1 MRFVLAIISF
11 VVAAV
16 MIGAGIAQR
25 TILLEPDE
33 VALSSTSTTGTA
45 VTVVDGAAL
54 NAYDGSQTL
63 SISGS
68 PEILAAYGR
77 TSDVLAWIG
86 DTEYTEISYDADKQE
101 LTSAVVAGTEK
112 TVPTI
117 KGSDLWLDEY
127 TRADSLE
134 LTVKAPSDVSFII
147 ISDGEKPAPAD
158 LRISWPLDNSTPWA
172 GPLIVGGAVALLLG
186 LAFLLWAINHMRS
199 SRGPR
204 RKPQKMPKV
213 PRKRLYKP
221 SRKVAIEKPATGG
234 RRAVRGMIAMPI
246 LLVSAL
252 ALTGCTAD
260 FWPGTGTAASP
271 TPSESAVPAAAQ
283 DTPPAATVR
292 QVQRI
297 VADISTVAAK
307 ADAAKDKTLLE
318 TRFSGAALQLR
329 LANYAITTADP
340 SLPALAAIP
349 AGPVKVTLPQQTD
362 TWPRTV
368 FAVIQDDKDST
379 IPPLALFL
387 VQDDARANYKVAYAI
402 TLEPSAVLPK
412 VAPASIGTSRIADD
426 SAVLRISP
434 DDLALSYADILE
446 KDVDSDAYLDFEAEG
461 DSLRTSVGVT
471 YKATVRASLPTTA
484 TVAFSH
490 ALGGADAIAL
500 ATNDAGTLIAVNLN
514 EITTVTP
521 VEAGAAVN
529 PSGQVKALSG
539 LAISTK
545 GVIATYGDQL
555 LFYVPPTD
563 SDGKIILLGYTQG
576 LVKAGEV
583 G

>member
-1 MRFVLAIISF
+1 MRFVLAIVSF

-33 VALSSTSTTGTA
+33 VHLSETSSTGAA
-45 VTVVDGAAL
+45 VTVIDGAAL

-63 SISGS
+63 TLSGAD
-68 PEILAAYGR
+68 EIIAAYGR
-77 TSDVLAWIG
+77 TTDVLAWVG
-86 DTEYTEISYDADKQE
+86 DTEYTEIGFDKETGE
-101 LTSAVVAGTEK
+101 LTSKLVPGAEK
-112 TVPTI
+112 EVPTI

-127 TRADSLE
+127 ARADSLG
-134 LTVKAPSDVSFII
+134 LTVKVPADISFIV
-147 ISDGEKPAPAD
+147 ISDGVKPAPSKVA
-158 LRISWPLDNSTPWA
+158 ISWPLDNSTPWA
-172 GPLIVGGAVALLLG
+172 GPLIIAGAVVLLLG
-186 LAFLLWAINHMRS
+186 LAFLLWATNHMRS

-213 PRKRLYKP
+213 PRKPLYKP
-221 SRKVAIEKPATGG
+221 SRKAAIEKPSTG
-234 RRAVRGMIAMPI
+234 RRSAAGMIAIP
-246 LLVSAL
+246 LVLVGAL
-252 ALTGCTAD
+252 VLAGCTAD
-260 FWPGTGTAASP
+260 LATGTGPSASP
-271 TPSESAVPAAAQ
+271 TAVPEGAEVP
-283 DTPPAATVR
+283 PPAATVR

-297 VADISTVAAK
+297 VADISATATK
-307 ADAAKDKTLLE
+307 ADADKDATLLG
-318 TRFSGAALQLR
+318 TRFQGAALELR
-329 LANYAITTADP
+329 VANYAITTADA
-340 SLPALAAIP
+340 SQPALAAFP

-379 IPPLALFL
+379 IPPLAIFL
-387 VQDDARANYKVAYAI
+387 EQEDPRSNYKVSYAV

-412 VAPASIGTSRIADD
+412 VAPAALGTSRLADD
-426 SAVLRISP
+426 SSVLRLSP
-434 DDLALSYADILE
+434 DELALGYADILE

-461 DSLRTSVGVT
+461 DSLRSSVGVT
-471 YKATVRASLPTTA
+471 YKAKVRADLPSTA
-484 TVAFSH
+484 TVTFGH
-490 ALGGADAIAL
+490 ALGAADAIAF
-500 ATNDAGTLIAVNLN
+500 ATNDAGALIAVNLN

-555 LFYVPPTD
+555 LFYVPPAGTD
-563 SDGKIILLGYTQG
+563 AKIVLLGYTQG

>member
-1 MRFVLAIISF
+1 
-11 VVAAV
+11 

-33 VALSSTSTTGTA
+33 VHLSETSSTGAA
-45 VTVVDGAAL
+45 VTVIDGAAL

-63 SISGS
+63 TLSGAD
-68 PEILAAYGR
+68 EIIAAYGR
-77 TSDVLAWIG
+77 TTDVLAWVG
-86 DTEYTEISYDADKQE
+86 DTEYTEIGFDKETGE
-101 LTSAVVAGTEK
+101 LTSKLVPGAEK
-112 TVPTI
+112 EVPTI

-127 TRADSLE
+127 ARADSLG
-134 LTVKAPSDVSFII
+134 LTVKVPADISFIV
-147 ISDGEKPAPAD
+147 ISDGVKPAPSKVA
-158 LRISWPLDNSTPWA
+158 ISWPLDTSTPWA
-172 GPLIVGGAVALLLG
+172 GPLIIAGAVVLLLG
-186 LAFLLWAINHMRS
+186 LAFLLWATNHMRS

-213 PRKRLYKP
+213 PRKPLYKP
-221 SRKVAIEKPATGG
+221 SRKAAIEKPSTG
-234 RRAVRGMIAMPI
+234 RRSAAGMIAIP
-246 LLVSAL
+246 LVLVGAL
-252 ALTGCTAD
+252 VLAGCTAD
-260 FWPGTGTAASP
+260 LATGTGPSASP
-271 TPSESAVPAAAQ
+271 TAVPEGAEVP
-283 DTPPAATVR
+283 PPAATVR

-297 VADISTVAAK
+297 VADISATATK
-307 ADAAKDKTLLE
+307 ADADKDATLLG
-318 TRFSGAALQLR
+318 TRFQGAALELR
-329 LANYAITTADP
+329 VANYAITTADA
-340 SLPALAAIP
+340 SQPALAAFP

-379 IPPLALFL
+379 IPPLAIFL
-387 VQDDARANYKVAYAI
+387 EQEDPRSNYKVSYAV

-412 VAPASIGTSRIADD
+412 VAPAAPGTSRLADD
-426 SAVLRISP
+426 SSVLRLSP
-434 DDLALSYADILE
+434 DELALGYADILE

-461 DSLRTSVGVT
+461 DSLRSSVGVT
-471 YKATVRASLPTTA
+471 YKAKVRADLPSTA
-484 TVAFSH
+484 TVTFGH
-490 ALGGADAIAL
+490 ALGAADAIAF
-500 ATNDAGTLIAVNLN
+500 ATNDAGALIAVNLN

-555 LFYVPPTD
+555 LFYVPPAGTD
-563 SDGKIILLGYTQG
+563 AKIVLLGYTQG